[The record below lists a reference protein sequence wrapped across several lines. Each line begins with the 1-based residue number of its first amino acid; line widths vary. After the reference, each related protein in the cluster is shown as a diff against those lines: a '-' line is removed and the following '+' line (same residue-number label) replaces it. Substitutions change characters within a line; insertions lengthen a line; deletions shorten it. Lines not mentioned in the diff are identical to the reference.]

1 MTQKLLPK
9 LRDISYKNKKHR
21 YRLKDT
27 KKKRRLAIDEGVRME
42 NKKTKKGKKYAAQK
56 KKARFNILRIYRRYK
71 KPKDCKKLTKDMQY
85 MDKKYKL
92 GTTIDICDKPKK
104 D

>member
-1 MTQKLLPK
+1 MTEKLLPK
-9 LRDISYKNKKHR
+9 LRDISYKN
-21 YRLKDT
+21 
-27 KKKRRLAIDEGVRME
+27 
-42 NKKTKKGKKYAAQK
+42 
-56 KKARFNILRIYRRYK
+56 
-71 KPKDCKKLTKDMQY
+71 PKDCKKLTKDMQY